1 MTVVWSAPPRRWPCV
16 VSGYPAGGP
25 LGTKPAHLDTLGEWD
40 GRETMNNLPTL
51 PLQMAFKASITGHQF
66 QSGYQVT

>member
-40 GRETMNNLPTL
+40 GRERRNNLPTL